1 MIIDWYTI
9 IFQIINFM
17 ILVFLL
23 RRFLYGPIMRM
34 MDEREQKI
42 LERETE
48 AAARQQQA
56 EQAERD
62 YSKKSA
68 DLQEQEETIID
79 KARSAAED
87 EKKELLDTARR
98 EVDQTK
104 RRWEDAFKRER
115 ETFISEL
122 RHRVG
127 QQACLVARRCLQD
140 LSDAKL
146 EALAW
151 DLFLKKLASLPETEL
166 KLLRAA
172 LAEGKGKVT
181 LRSAFEASAENIS
194 ALKKSLKEKLPN
206 SDSEAELSLTAKQDT
221 ALICGLELSASGYA
235 LAWSI
240 DSYLGDLESEILKEL
255 DHPAIAAPS
264 GEVSASGETG
274 N

>member
-48 AAARQQQA
+48 AAAKQQRA
-56 EQAERD
+56 EQAEHD
-62 YSKKSA
+62 YRKKSA
-68 DLQEQEETIID
+68 DLQEQEEAIID
-79 KARSAAED
+79 KARSAAEG
-87 EKKELLDTARR
+87 EKTELLATARR

-122 RHRVG
+122 RRRVG
-127 QQACLVARRCLQD
+127 QQTCLVARRCLQD

-151 DLFLKKLASLPETEL
+151 EFFLKKLASLPEAEL

-172 LAEGKGKVT
+172 LAEGKDRVM
-181 LRSAFEASAENIS
+181 LRSAFEAPEENIN
-194 ALKKSLKEKLPN
+194 ALRKSLKEKLPD
-206 SDSEAELSLTAKQDT
+206 SDSADEISLTAKQDPT
-221 ALICGLELSASGYA
+221 LICGLEVSVGGYA
-235 LAWSI
+235 VAWNI
-240 DSYLGDLESEILKEL
+240 DSYLGDLEAEILKEL
-255 DHPAIAAPS
+255 DQPATAGPS
-264 GEVSASGETG
+264 GEVPASGETG

>member
-23 RRFLYGPIMRM
+23 RLFLYFPIMRM
-34 MDEREQKI
+34 MDEREEKI

-48 AAARQQQA
+48 AAAKQKQA

-68 DLQEQEETIID
+68 DLQQQEETIID
-79 KARSAAED
+79 KARSAAES
-87 EKKELLDTARR
+87 EKKELLETARR

-122 RHRVG
+122 RRRVG

-151 DLFLKKLASLPETEL
+151 NLFLKNLASLPEAEL
-166 KLLRAA
+166 KLLHIA
-172 LAEGKGKVT
+172 LAESNGKVM
-181 LRSAFEASAENIS
+181 LRSAFEAPEEKIS
-194 ALKKSLKEKLPN
+194 ELRKSLKEKLPDK
-206 SDSEAELSLTAKQDT
+206 DSEIEVKLTAKQDP
-221 ALICGLELSASGYA
+221 ALICGLEVSAGGYA

-240 DSYLGDLESEILKEL
+240 DSYLSDLEAEILKEL
-255 DHPAIAAPS
+255 DQPASAGPS
-264 GEVSASGETG
+264 GEVPANGKTG

>member
-48 AAARQQQA
+48 ASAKQQQA

-68 DLQEQEETIID
+68 DLQQQEEAIID
-79 KARSAAED
+79 KARSAAEN

-122 RHRVG
+122 RRRVG

-140 LSDAKL
+140 LSDTKL

-151 DLFLKKLASLPETEL
+151 NLFLKNLVSLPEAEL

-172 LAEGKGKVT
+172 LDEGKGRVT
-181 LRSAFEASAENIS
+181 LRSAFEAGEENIS
-194 ALKKSLKEKLPN
+194 ALRKSLQEKLPG
-206 SDSEAELSLTAKQDT
+206 SDSETEINLTARQDT
-221 ALICGLELSASGYA
+221 ALICGLELSAGGYV

-240 DSYLGDLESEILKEL
+240 DSYLGDLETEILKEL
-255 DHPAIAAPS
+255 DQPATAEPS
-264 GEVSASGETG
+264 GEVPASGDTG

>member
-56 EQAERD
+56 EQAERE

-87 EKKELLDTARR
+87 EKKELLDNARS

-115 ETFISEL
+115 ETFIIEL
-122 RHRVG
+122 RRRVG

-151 DLFLKKLASLPETEL
+151 DLFLKNLASLPEAEL

-172 LAEGKGKVT
+172 LAEGNGKVM
-181 LRSAFEASAENIS
+181 LRSAFEAPEEKIS
-194 ALKKSLKEKLPN
+194 ALRKSLKEKLPN
-206 SDSEAELSLTAKQDT
+206 SDSETEIKLTTKQDP
-221 ALICGLELSASGYA
+221 ALICGIEVSAGGYA

-240 DSYLGDLESEILKEL
+240 DSYLGDLEAEILKEL
-255 DHPAIAAPS
+255 DQPASAGPS
-264 GEVSASGETG
+264 GEVPASGKTG